1 MKKSKKVVNCIFSIL
16 ILGLFIV
23 ALILCIIGRFI
34 NIFGMCMSYLL
45 DEDYVPK
52 WADTFY
58 NKLAY
63 IYDEYINLTSSL

>member
-16 ILGLFIV
+16 ILGLFIL
-23 ALILCIIGRFI
+23 ALIPCIIGRI
-34 NIFGMCMSYLL
+34 IVIVGICMSYLL

-52 WADTFY
+52 WADTLS
-58 NKLAY
+58 NKLGY